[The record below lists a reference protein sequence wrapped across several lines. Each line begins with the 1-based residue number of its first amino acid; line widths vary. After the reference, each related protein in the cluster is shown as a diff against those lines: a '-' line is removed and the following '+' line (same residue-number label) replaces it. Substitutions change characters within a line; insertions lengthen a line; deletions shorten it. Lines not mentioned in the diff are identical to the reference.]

1 MKEFK
6 LMKTVFLLFTVFL
19 LSNCENNDAVEFV
32 VIDDFPTEIDVI
44 GLEGLTSYRIE
55 EENVDI
61 SDLLNNATTFIEADV
76 EAVGLALKNYPES
89 STITGSLKVTTG
101 GTILFEQ
108 QVTLSSEETI
118 VQIPASASNI
128 LDDINAGEISVILE
142 GTTTAPI
149 ESNAFVIVVTPTIRS
164 TVGL

>member
-6 LMKTVFLLFTVFL
+6 LMKIVFLLFTVFL

-55 EENVDI
+55 DTADI
-61 SDLLNNATTFIEADV
+61 SDLLNNASTFIEADV
-76 EAVGLALKNYPES
+76 EAVALALKNYPGS
-89 STITGSLKVTTG
+89 AITGALKVTTG

-108 QVTLSSEETI
+108 QVTLTSTETI
-118 VQIPASASNI
+118 IEIPASASNI
-128 LDDINAGEISVILE
+128 LGDINAGTISVILE